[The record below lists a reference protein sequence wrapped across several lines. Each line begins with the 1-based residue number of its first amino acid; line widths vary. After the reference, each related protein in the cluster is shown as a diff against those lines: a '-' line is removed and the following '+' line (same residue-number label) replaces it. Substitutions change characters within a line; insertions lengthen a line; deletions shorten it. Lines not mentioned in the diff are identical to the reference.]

1 MRDIIA
7 VSDKLKIGEQL
18 VADPEISI
26 PIKGRVKI
34 EARER
39 GKLIYEKSSN
49 NIFTITGREWLTQL
63 MSYSSY
69 SPLTPAR
76 NDRVR
81 YIGVGS
87 GVKPQVAT
95 VDRLATPVTV
105 DGTNFLAQVNIP
117 TYPLSPAKTEVMYAK
132 LFDTNEI
139 STAGTITIQEAGLYT
154 DGASPG
160 YAPGS
165 IDLTMASATTN
176 TPVAYFTFDPISK
189 TQSITL
195 AIEWT
200 LVIG

>member
-1 MRDIIA
+1 MRDTI
-7 VSDKLKIGEQL
+7 VVGDNLKIGTQL
-18 VADPEISI
+18 IADPEIGI
-26 PIKGRVKI
+26 RVKGKVRI

-39 GKLIYEKSSN
+39 GKLIYEKDSN
-49 NIFTITGREWLTQL
+49 NIFTITGREWVTQL
-63 MSYSSY
+63 MGYSNY
-69 SPLTPAR
+69 APLTPAR
-76 NDRVR
+76 NDRIR

-95 VDRLATPVTV
+95 VDSLATPVTV
-105 DGTNFLAQVNIP
+105 DGTNFLTQVNIG
-117 TYPLSPAKTEVMYAK
+117 TYPLSPAKTERMYAK

-139 STAGTITIQEAGLYT
+139 STAGTVTIQEAGLYT
-154 DGASPG
+154 DGASPN

-165 IDLTMASATTN
+165 IDLTMASASTN
-176 TPVAYFTFDPISK
+176 TPIAYFSFDPIPK